1 MNQSLKKVLFTICY
15 MIIGLIIAWLY
26 YKLFDFITMKL
37 NISYEGMDIAAVIFV
52 ILYLAIVLPLSLIF
66 IRYIK
71 LKIENN

>member
-52 ILYLAIVLPLSLIF
+52 ILYLVIILPLSLIC

-71 LKIENN
+71 QKIEDD